1 MKLQDRTEKTI
12 YTRTK
17 ISTIVLSQLNT
28 VSSMLFFT
36 LLTYMSYLAN
46 VGYGITVAVSGLIL
60 TNTRIFDGLI
70 DPILALLIDRFK
82 SPFGKLR
89 IFMALG
95 WLIRALAVYLLF
107 VFGINNQLGIV
118 YFICTYLLFIIGSSM
133 ADISGS
139 MIGAVLTNEP
149 KQRGILQLI
158 STLYS
163 YLTPLLTILYI
174 TLILLPKYNNIYS
187 VDLLSNL
194 ALKLLPLSLFFTL
207 LSILSLSKID
217 TPERFGGLDGSFQ
230 LGKVGWKDVFNILIR
245 DKLFQKLLVASI
257 FTKFS
262 QQISGQTIVTTLLYG
277 IVLGNYQL
285 GTILNT
291 FSLLPSLFIGLFILR
306 YVEKFGAKKV
316 SLYSMVANICF
327 LFTGAL
333 SVLYSKAGISIEN
346 PIFACVFCII
356 QLLSNA
362 SNMTLIVTHGIL
374 KNDMVDYELYK
385 TGKYLPAVI
394 NGVFNFIDQF
404 ISSMTTLV
412 IAGTISF
419 VGYQATIPQ
428 PSDSLTSEKK
438 WITLLLCYGF
448 PILCNV
454 LSAFFMRN
462 LRMDKFEIQ
471 YVQQRIFYKRKNV
484 LYNKLD

>member
-12 YTRTK
+12 YNRSK

-46 VGYGITVAVSGLIL
+46 VGYGITVVVSGVVL

-70 DPILALLIDRFK
+70 DPLLALMIDRFK

-95 WLIRALAVYLLF
+95 WLIRALAIYLLF
-107 VFGINNQLGIV
+107 VVGINHRLGIA
-118 YFICTYLLFIIGSSM
+118 YFICTYLLFIVGSSM
-133 ADISGS
+133 SDISGS
-139 MIGAVLTNEP
+139 MIGAVLTNDP

-174 TLILLPKYNNIYS
+174 TLVLLPKYQNIYS
-187 VDLLSNL
+187 AELLSSL
-194 ALKLLPLSLFFTL
+194 ALKILPLTLIFTI

-217 TPERFGGLDGSFQ
+217 TPERFIGLDENYQ
-230 LGKVGWKDVFNILIR
+230 LGKVGWKDVFDILIR
-245 DKLFQKLLVASI
+245 DRSFQKLLASSI
-257 FTKFS
+257 FTKSS

-291 FSLLPSLFIGLFILR
+291 ISLLPSLFIGFFILR

-316 SLYSMVANICF
+316 SLYSMSANISI
-327 LFTGAL
+327 LLMLAL
-333 SVLYSKAGISIEN
+333 SVFFSRPDSSIQN
-346 PIFACVFCII
+346 LFFASVFCIF

-362 SNMTLIVTHGIL
+362 SNMTVMITTGIL
-374 KNDMVDYELYK
+374 KNDMVDFELYR
-385 TGKYLPAVI
+385 TGKYFPAVI
-394 NGVFNFIDQF
+394 NGVFNFVDQF
-404 ISSMTTLV
+404 ISSTTTLV

-419 VGYQATIPQ
+419 VGYQDTIPQ
-428 PSDSLTSEKK
+428 PSDSLTNEKK
-438 WITLLLCYGF
+438 LITLLLCFGF

-454 LSAFFMRN
+454 VSVLILRN
-462 LRMDKFEIQ
+462 LRMDKFVMQ
-471 YVQQRIFYKRKNV
+471 YVQQRIFYKRKN
-484 LYNKLD
+484 

>member
-12 YTRTK
+12 YKRSK
-17 ISTIVLSQLNT
+17 IRTIVLSQLNT

-46 VGYGITVAVSGLIL
+46 VGYGITVIVSGIIL

-70 DPILALLIDRFK
+70 DPLLALMIDRFK

-95 WLIRALAVYLLF
+95 WLIRALAIYLLF
-107 VFGINNQLGIV
+107 VVGINHRLGIA
-118 YFICTYLLFIIGSSM
+118 YFICTYLLFIVGSSM
-133 ADISGS
+133 SDISGS
-139 MIGAVLTNEP
+139 MIGAVLTNDP

-174 TLILLPKYNNIYS
+174 TLVLLPKYQNIYS
-187 VDLLSNL
+187 AELLSSL
-194 ALKLLPLSLFFTL
+194 ALKILPLTLIFTI

-217 TPERFGGLDGSFQ
+217 TPERFIGFNENFQ
-230 LGKVGWKDVFNILIR
+230 LEKVGWKDVFDILIR
-245 DKLFQKLLVASI
+245 DRSFQKLLASSI

-291 FSLLPSLFIGLFILR
+291 ISLLPSLFIGFFILR

-316 SLYSMVANICF
+316 SLYSISANISI
-327 LFTGAL
+327 LLMLAL
-333 SVLYSKAGISIEN
+333 SVFFSRPDSSIQN
-346 PIFACVFCII
+346 LFFASVFCIF

-362 SNMTLIVTHGIL
+362 SNMTVMITTGIL
-374 KNDMVDYELYK
+374 KNDMVDFELYR
-385 TGKYLPAVI
+385 TGKYFPAVI
-394 NGVFNFIDQF
+394 NGVFNFVDQF
-404 ISSMTTLV
+404 ISSTTTLV

-419 VGYQATIPQ
+419 VGYQDTIPQ

-438 WITLLLCYGF
+438 LITLLLCFGF

-454 LSAFFMRN
+454 VSVLILRN
-462 LRMDKFEIQ
+462 LRMDKFEMQ
-471 YVQQRIFYKRKNV
+471 YVQQRIFYKRKN
-484 LYNKLD
+484 

>member
-12 YTRTK
+12 YKRSK

-46 VGYGITVAVSGLIL
+46 VGYGITVIVSGIIL

-70 DPILALLIDRFK
+70 DPLLALLIDRFR

-89 IFMALG
+89 FFLALG
-95 WLIRALAVYLLF
+95 WIIRALAIYLLF
-107 VFGINNQLGIV
+107 VVGIDYQLGV
-118 YFICTYLLFIIGSSM
+118 FYFVCIYLLFIVGSSM

-139 MIGAVLTNEP
+139 MIGAVLTNDP

-174 TLILLPKYNNIYS
+174 TLVLLPKYNNIYS
-187 VDLLSNL
+187 AELLTNL
-194 ALKLLPLSLFFTL
+194 ALKLLPLTLFFTI

-217 TPERFGGLDGSFQ
+217 TPERFIGFNENFQ
-230 LGKVGWKDVFNILIR
+230 LEKVGWKDVFDILIR
-245 DKLFQKLLVASI
+245 DRSFQKLLASSI

-291 FSLLPSLFIGLFILR
+291 ISLLPSLFIGLFILR
-306 YVEKFGAKKV
+306 YIEKFGAKKV
-316 SLYSMVANICF
+316 SLYSMSANISI
-327 LFTGAL
+327 LLMLAL
-333 SVLYSKAGISIEN
+333 SVFFSRPDSSIQN
-346 PIFACVFCII
+346 LFFASVFCIL

-362 SNMTLIVTHGIL
+362 SNMTVIITTGIL
-374 KNDMVDYELYK
+374 KNDMVDFELYR
-385 TGKYLPAVI
+385 TGKYFPAVI
-394 NGVFNFIDQF
+394 NGVFNFVDQF
-404 ISSMTTLV
+404 ISSTTTLV

-419 VGYQATIPQ
+419 VGYQDTTPQ
-428 PSDSLTSEKK
+428 PSDSLTNEKK
-438 WITLLLCYGF
+438 LITLLLCFGF

-454 LSAFFMRN
+454 VSVLILRN
-462 LRMDKFEIQ
+462 LRMDKFEMQ
-471 YVQQRIFYKRKNV
+471 YVQQRIFYKRKN
-484 LYNKLD
+484 

>member
-12 YTRTK
+12 YNRSK

-46 VGYGITVAVSGLIL
+46 VGYGITVVVSGVVL

-70 DPILALLIDRFK
+70 DPLLALMIDRFK

-95 WLIRALAVYLLF
+95 WLIRALAIYLLF
-107 VFGINNQLGIV
+107 VVGINHRLGIA
-118 YFICTYLLFIIGSSM
+118 YFICTYLLFIVGSSM
-133 ADISGS
+133 SDISGS
-139 MIGAVLTNEP
+139 MIGAVLTNDP

-174 TLILLPKYNNIYS
+174 TLVLLPKYQNIYS
-187 VDLLSNL
+187 AELLSSL
-194 ALKLLPLSLFFTL
+194 ALKILPLTLIFTI

-217 TPERFGGLDGSFQ
+217 TPERFIGLDENYQ
-230 LGKVGWKDVFNILIR
+230 LGKVGWKDVFDILIR
-245 DKLFQKLLVASI
+245 DRSFQKLLASSI
-257 FTKFS
+257 FTKSS

-291 FSLLPSLFIGLFILR
+291 ISLLPSLFIGFFILR

-316 SLYSMVANICF
+316 SLYSMSANISI
-327 LFTGAL
+327 LLMLAL
-333 SVLYSKAGISIEN
+333 SVFFSRPDSSIQN
-346 PIFACVFCII
+346 LFFASVFCIF

-362 SNMTLIVTHGIL
+362 SNMTVMITTGIL
-374 KNDMVDYELYK
+374 KNDMVDFELYR
-385 TGKYLPAVI
+385 TGKYFPAVI
-394 NGVFNFIDQF
+394 NGVFNFVDQF
-404 ISSMTTLV
+404 ISSTTTLV

-419 VGYQATIPQ
+419 VGYQDTIPQ
-428 PSDSLTSEKK
+428 PSDSLTNEKK
-438 WITLLLCYGF
+438 LITLLLCFGF

-454 LSAFFMRN
+454 VSVLILRN
-462 LRMDKFEIQ
+462 LRMDKFEMQ
-471 YVQQRIFYKRKNV
+471 YVQQRIFYKRKN
-484 LYNKLD
+484 

>member
-12 YTRTK
+12 YKRSK

-46 VGYGITVAVSGLIL
+46 VGYGITVIVSGIIL

-70 DPILALLIDRFK
+70 DPLLALLIDRFR

-89 IFMALG
+89 FFLALG
-95 WLIRALAVYLLF
+95 WIIRALAIYLLF
-107 VFGINNQLGIV
+107 VAGIDFQLGV
-118 YFICTYLLFIIGSSM
+118 FYFVCIYLLFIVGSSM

-139 MIGAVLTNEP
+139 MIGAVLTNDP

-158 STLYS
+158 STFYS

-174 TLILLPKYNNIYS
+174 TLVLLPKYNNIYS
-187 VDLLSNL
+187 AELLTNL
-194 ALKLLPLSLFFTL
+194 ALKLLPLTLFFTI

-217 TPERFGGLDGSFQ
+217 TPERFIGFNENFQ
-230 LGKVGWKDVFNILIR
+230 LEKVGWKDVFDILIR
-245 DKLFQKLLVASI
+245 DRSFQKLLASSI

-291 FSLLPSLFIGLFILR
+291 ISLLPSLFIGFFILR

-316 SLYSMVANICF
+316 SLYSMSANISI
-327 LFTGAL
+327 LLMLEL
-333 SVLYSKAGISIEN
+333 SVFFSRPDSSIQN
-346 PIFACVFCII
+346 LFFASVFCIF

-362 SNMTLIVTHGIL
+362 SNMTVMITTGIL
-374 KNDMVDYELYK
+374 KNDMVDFELYR
-385 TGKYLPAVI
+385 TGKYFPAVI
-394 NGVFNFIDQF
+394 NGVFNFVDQF
-404 ISSMTTLV
+404 ISSTTTLV

-419 VGYQATIPQ
+419 VGYQDTIPQ

-438 WITLLLCYGF
+438 LITLLLCFGF

-454 LSAFFMRN
+454 VSVLILRN
-462 LRMDKFEIQ
+462 LRMDKFEMQ
-471 YVQQRIFYKRKNV
+471 YVQQRIFYKRKN
-484 LYNKLD
+484 

>member
-1 MKLQDRTEKTI
+1 MKLQDRTEKAI
-12 YTRTK
+12 YNRSK

-46 VGYGITVAVSGLIL
+46 VGYGITVVVSGVVL

-70 DPILALLIDRFK
+70 DPLLALMIDRFK

-95 WLIRALAVYLLF
+95 WLIRALAIYLLF
-107 VFGINNQLGIV
+107 VVGINHRLGIA
-118 YFICTYLLFIIGSSM
+118 YFICTYLLFIVGSSM
-133 ADISGS
+133 SDISGS
-139 MIGAVLTNEP
+139 MIGAVLTNDP

-174 TLILLPKYNNIYS
+174 TLVLLPKYQNIYS
-187 VDLLSNL
+187 AELLSSL
-194 ALKLLPLSLFFTL
+194 ALKILPLTLIFTI

-217 TPERFGGLDGSFQ
+217 TPERFIGLDENYQ
-230 LGKVGWKDVFNILIR
+230 LGKVGWKDVFDILIR
-245 DKLFQKLLVASI
+245 DRSFQKLLASSI
-257 FTKFS
+257 FTKSS

-291 FSLLPSLFIGLFILR
+291 ISLLPSLLIGLFILR
-306 YVEKFGAKKV
+306 YVEKFGAKKI
-316 SLYSMVANICF
+316 SLYSIMVNIIF
-327 LFTGAL
+327 LFLGAL
-333 SVLYSKAGISIEN
+333 SVLSSKPVISIEN
-346 PIFACVFCII
+346 PIFAITFCIL
-356 QLLSNA
+356 QVLSNA
-362 SNMTLIVTHGIL
+362 SNMSLIITNGIL

-385 TGKYLPAVI
+385 TGKYFPAVI
-394 NGVFNFIDQF
+394 NGIFNFIDQF
-404 ISSMTTLV
+404 IGSATTLV
-412 IAGTISF
+412 IAGTISL
-419 VGYQATIPQ
+419 VGYSENIPQ

-438 WITLLLCYGF
+438 WITILLCFGF
-448 PILCNV
+448 PILCN
-454 LSAFFMRN
+454 LASMFFMRN
-462 LRMDKFEIQ
+462 LRMDKFEMQ
-471 YVQQRIFYKRKNV
+471 YVHQRIFSKRKS
-484 LYNKLD
+484 